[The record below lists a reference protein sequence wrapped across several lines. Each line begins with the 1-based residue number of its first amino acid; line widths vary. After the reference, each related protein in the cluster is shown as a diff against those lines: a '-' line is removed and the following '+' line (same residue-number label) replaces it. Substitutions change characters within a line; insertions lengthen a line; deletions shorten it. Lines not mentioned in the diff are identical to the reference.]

1 MTTLLDLL
9 IAVVVLGAVVALVVV
24 RDPMHGAINL
34 GIVMLALAILFL
46 QLGAPFIAAMAV
58 MLYVGAILVLFLF
71 AIMLLRPSA
80 PAGPETRSRWR
91 AGRVWP
97 SVVLGVLAGTIGGL
111 FFSRPPLT
119 TIPVEVGPVA
129 VGRALFGPYMGL
141 AEAIALLLF
150 AVIGAALAIHGRADD
165 DA

>member
-1 MTTLLDLL
+1 MTALLDLL
-9 IAVVVLGAVVALVVV
+9 IGVVVLGAVVALVMV
-24 RDPMHGAINL
+24 RDPLHGAINL
-34 GIVMLALAILFL
+34 GIGMLALAILFL

-71 AIMLLRPSA
+71 AIMLLRPPVA
-80 PAGPETRSRWR
+80 PVTTSRWR

-97 SVVLGVLAGTIGGL
+97 SVMLGGLATAIGVL
-111 FFSRPPLT
+111 FFPLPRLT
-119 TIPVEVGPVA
+119 TIPTVVGPTA
-129 VGRALFGPYMGL
+129 VGRALFGPYMWL
-141 AEAIALLLF
+141 VEAVALLLF